1 MSRSIKSLF
10 VILLAASLVLSACGG
25 GKPAPSEPT
34 KPAETAAPVETTAP
48 EQPSQP
54 QPETPKEPIKVGAIF
69 DLTGPTADVGTP
81 YSEGVKAY
89 VEWLNARGG
98 VEGHP
103 IELISADYAYKVDV
117 AEQLYSQYVS
127 EGVVAFMGWGT
138 GDTEAM
144 RTKIAED
151 KIPFMSASYSA
162 ALLDMEAAPYNFLI
176 GTSYS
181 DQAIIAL
188 RWAMDDWA
196 AKGNSGKPK
205 VALIHHDS
213 PFGQSPLADAK
224 AFADANGVEF
234 TSLPMPKGVTDYVA
248 ELAQM
253 KTFGADYVIVHTVS
267 SPAAVLLKDAKN
279 QGFDAQ
285 FILLNWCADEI
296 LINLA
301 GDAAEGVVGALPFAP
316 PTSPVP
322 GHNDAA
328 EFLKSQGKTLEE
340 ATLHYTQ
347 GWWTMATMVEGIR
360 RVVKEGKEVNGEN
373 IRAALESIQNF
384 STGDVT
390 APISFSPTSH
400 RGNNAL
406 KLYKV
411 EGGKWVEASDFI
423 SAE

>member
-1 MSRSIKSLF
+1 MSRKVKSLF
-10 VILLAASLVLSACGG
+10 FVVVIASLVLTACGG
-25 GKPAPSEPT
+25 GAAPAP
-34 KPAETAAPVETTAP
+34 AGGN
-48 EQPSQP
+48 
-54 QPETPKEPIKVGAIF
+54 EPIKVGAIF
-69 DLTGPTADVGTP
+69 DLTGATGDVGTP
-81 YSEGVKAY
+81 YSEGVKGY
-89 VEWLNARGG
+89 VEWLNAQGG

-181 DQAIIAL
+181 DQAIIAI
-188 RWAMDDWA
+188 RWALDDWA
-196 AKGNSGKPK
+196 AKGESGAPQI
-205 VALIHHDS
+205 ALIHHDS
-213 PFGQSPLADAK
+213 PFGTSPVADAK
-224 AFADANGVEF
+224 AYAESHGAEF
-234 TSLPMPKGVTDYVA
+234 TSLAMPGGVTDYVA

-253 KTFGADYVIVHTVS
+253 RTFGADYVIVHTVS
-267 SPAAVLLKDAKN
+267 SPAAVLLKDAAS

-285 FILLNWCADEI
+285 FICLNWCADEI
-296 LINLA
+296 LVNLA
-301 GDAAEGVVGALPFAP
+301 GAAAEGVMGALPFAP

-322 GHNDAA
+322 GHKDAD
-328 EFLKSQGKTLEE
+328 EFLKGKGKTLEE

-360 RVVKEGKEVNGEN
+360 RVLQEGKEVTGEN
-373 IRAALESIQNF
+373 IRAALEGMQNF
-384 STGDVT
+384 STGDIT
-390 APISFSPTSH
+390 STINFSPTSH
-400 RGNNAL
+400 RGNSSL
-406 KLYKV
+406 KLYQV
-411 EGGKWVEASDFI
+411 QDGKWMNVSEFI